1 MAQVAVAVKFLV
13 VNDVHL
19 DIDADPSSMPMIGQ
33 ETTPLLFQVMMEKA
47 ASSED
52 KPDAILLPGDLVRHG
67 MAAMD
72 TNRPN

>member
-19 DIDADPSSMPMIGQ
+19 DIDADPSLLPMIGQ

-47 ASSED
+47 A
-52 KPDAILLPGDLVRHG
+52 
-67 MAAMD
+67 
-72 TNRPN
+72 